1 MKRPAFLVALLA
13 LASVSVGCRSIAPG
27 RLRDLG
33 DCGTFAIGQGIGFDA
48 SLELG
53 CVAQPA
59 VGVFHDMKYIG
70 WNAFYHATEWSEEDL
85 AWPFTAALVPVAAA
99 FGNTDRLCAM
109 PFVSWTGER
118 SVRWQAENPPRTYRR
133 SDGVWL
139 PILFLPWEPTDG
151 PRAEANPFA
160 FHNATRLEGQL
171 SLGVVSVRAGI
182 NPLEILDFLLGFLG
196 FDIAGDDPPR
206 GEKGDESHA
215 ENAESAE

>member
-1 MKRPAFLVALLA
+1 MAVHRGART
-13 LASVSVGCRSIAPG
+13 GRG
-27 RLRDLG
+27 RLREHRPPLRDAVRLLDG
-33 DCGTFAIGQGIGFDA
+33 RAIR
-48 SLELG
+48 S
-53 CVAQPA
+53 VAGGESAPHLPAKRRRLVADPLPA
-59 VGVFHDMKYIG
+59 V
-70 WNAFYHATEWSEEDL
+70 
-85 AWPFTAALVPVAAA
+85 
-99 FGNTDRLCAM
+99 
-109 PFVSWTGER
+109 
-118 SVRWQAENPPRTYRR
+118 
-133 SDGVWL
+133 
-139 PILFLPWEPTDG
+139 EPTDG